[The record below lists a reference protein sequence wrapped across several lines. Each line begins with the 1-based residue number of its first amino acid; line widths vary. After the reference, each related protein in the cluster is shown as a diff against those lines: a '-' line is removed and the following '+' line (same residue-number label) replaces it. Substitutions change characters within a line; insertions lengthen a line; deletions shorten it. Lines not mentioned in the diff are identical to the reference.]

1 MGLPLLKPRLDRA
14 DFLAWEA
21 EQASKHEYLD
31 GEVFAMVGARQ
42 EHVVVALALAARL
55 REHLRGTRC
64 RAYTSDMKLEVKAA
78 DAVFY
83 PDVMVSCDEADRQRA
98 LAIQAPCLVVEVL
111 SEGTAAYD
119 RGAKFAAYRRLPSLQ
134 EYLLVDIDRR
144 SLEVF
149 RRQPQG
155 WVLGEPAG
163 QPRVLQ
169 LHSVALALTDEDVF
183 GDLDPAAAP
192 PENAAAA
199 APDAPDA
206 PGAG

>member
-21 EQASKHEYLD
+21 GQASKHEYLD

-64 RAYTSDMKLEVKAA
+64 RAYTSDMKLEVEAV

-199 APDAPDA
+199 ASDA